1 MLPALPLPAL
11 LLGVGSALMMIG
23 IAELAGRSAA
33 ECGPEPAVTPAVTTA
48 HPGDA

>member
-33 ECGPEPAVTPAVTTA
+33 ERGREPAVTTA
-48 HPGDA
+48 RPGDA

>member
-11 LLGVGSALMMIG
+11 LLGVGSALVAIG
-23 IAELAGRSAA
+23 VAELAGRSAA
-33 ECGPEPAVTPAVTTA
+33 ERDPEPAAATT